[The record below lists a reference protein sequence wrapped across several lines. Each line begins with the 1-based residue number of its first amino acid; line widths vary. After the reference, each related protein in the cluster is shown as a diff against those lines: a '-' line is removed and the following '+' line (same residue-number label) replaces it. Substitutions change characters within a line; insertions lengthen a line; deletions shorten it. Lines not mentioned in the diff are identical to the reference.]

1 MKNKFCKSG
10 RKANFTLVELLIVV
24 AIIAILAGMLLPAL
38 NSARAMAHS
47 TSCKNNLKTLGTS
60 VQLYSSANDDTMLP
74 PHQGSPSSGPRW
86 TLLLM
91 GPNPKTNN
99 TYDAWQMTNGQYFGI
114 KTYLCPT
121 LEGSH
126 LLDGSNAWWHWNP
139 SYGINQFLYPGQAN
153 DERIIFKITKY
164 KTPSIKY
171 MMGDV
176 WESTS
181 ATAYDITKGQ
191 WRWRWG
197 SAPSNGFGVIAGRHN
212 YAANINFIDG
222 HVAAVKIVN
231 QINPYAMEPF
241 KWSTTNYPKFRCDY

>member
-1 MKNKFCKSG
+1 MENKFCKSG

-153 DERIIFKITKY
+153 DESY
-164 KTPSIKY
+164 
-171 MMGDV
+171 
-176 WESTS
+176 
-181 ATAYDITKGQ
+181 
-191 WRWRWG
+191 
-197 SAPSNGFGVIAGRHN
+197 
-212 YAANINFIDG
+212 
-222 HVAAVKIVN
+222 HV
-231 QINPYAMEPF
+231 
-241 KWSTTNYPKFRCDY
+241 